1 MRRPPPVNIEKVLNQ
16 NDFIVSR
23 TDTRGIITYGNE
35 IFIEMSEYSEEE
47 LLGAPHSILRHPD
60 MPRIVFKLLWDTI
73 AAGQEIFAYVKNLS
87 KSGKYYWVYAN
98 VTADYDAR
106 GNIIGYYSVRRK
118 PNEKAVPI
126 VADVY
131 DSLLKAEEKGGM
143 DASGVAFTEFLQQQG
158 VSYDELANTLQKL

>member
-1 MRRPPPVNIEKVLNQ
+1 MKRPPPINFEKKLNP

-35 IFIEMSEYSEEE
+35 IFIAMSEYSEEE
-47 LLGAPHSILRHPD
+47 LLGTPHSILRHPD

-73 AAGQEIFAYVKNLS
+73 AAGKEIFAYVKNLS

-98 VTADYDAR
+98 VTADYDTR

-118 PNEKAVPI
+118 PNDKAVPV
-126 VADVY
+126 VAGVY
-131 DSLLKAEEKGGM
+131 ESLLKAEEQGGM
-143 DASGVAFTEFLQQQG
+143 EASGAAFNDFLKQQG